1 MAETEPPKASIVQNL
16 IAAFDVIAR
25 RATVENAFSFTP
37 TSFWQAVLA
46 SWGFG
51 LFMTLPFAHLGSHF
65 LALYGVS
72 SLVSLLLYALIVW
85 HMLVWWRRSDKYL
98 RFVIPFFW
106 LYALQTV
113 LFGLVTIL
121 MFMTGIALLQIFVLP
136 IAIWILVWQFRIA
149 RSQLELGFG
158 AAIGLV
164 LGRFGVDMVVG
175 TIGGLQR
182 TMSLG

>member
-25 RATVENAFSFTP
+25 RVTVENAFSFTP

-51 LFMTLPFAHLGSHF
+51 LFMTLPFVHLGTDF

-85 HMLVWWRRSDKYL
+85 HLLVWWPPNQQMPDNQC
-98 RFVIPFFW
+98 I
-106 LYALQTV
+106 
-113 LFGLVTIL
+113 
-121 MFMTGIALLQIFVLP
+121 
-136 IAIWILVWQFRIA
+136 
-149 RSQLELGFG
+149 
-158 AAIGLV
+158 
-164 LGRFGVDMVVG
+164 
-175 TIGGLQR
+175 
-182 TMSLG
+182 